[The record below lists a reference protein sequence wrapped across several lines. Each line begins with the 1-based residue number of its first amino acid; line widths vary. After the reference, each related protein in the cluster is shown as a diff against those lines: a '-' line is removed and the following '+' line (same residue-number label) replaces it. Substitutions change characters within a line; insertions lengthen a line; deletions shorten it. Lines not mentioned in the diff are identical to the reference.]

1 MALKLLLVRSS
12 LKLEMGMYETKP
24 IILFFVNTSF
34 MKFFHLLKEVRVRF
48 VGFGA
53 EEDEW
58 VNVKNAVRERS
69 IPLEHSECHRLKVG
83 DLVCCFQV
91 F

>member
-1 MALKLLLVRSS
+1 
-12 LKLEMGMYETKP
+12 
-24 IILFFVNTSF
+24 
-34 MKFFHLLKEVRVRF
+34 MKFFYLLKEVRVRF

-69 IPLEHSECHRLKVG
+69 IPLEHSECHKLKVG